1 MPLRLLIAG
10 YFSVQATAGALW
22 WGMMWLWPAS
32 RSWFWPTDTS
42 NSVQLAFAT
51 ADLVCFVGGSSL
63 AAFMVARHHA
73 WAQAVLWL
81 VTGMVSYAALFV
93 LASLIATGEAP
104 LAAALMVAAAAG
116 TWLATTCYRV

>member
-1 MPLRLLIAG
+1 M
-10 YFSVQATAGALW
+10 QATAGALW

-42 NSVQLAFAT
+42 NSVLLAFAT

-73 WAQAVLWL
+73 WARAVLWL